1 MTKGLPYFYVPEP
14 ASRVPLS
21 PEDGAH
27 AMRSLRLRPGDE
39 VTVSDGRGWVARGKL
54 TMDGPVRS
62 LVDVVDSEVFEAPER
77 RVRVALAA
85 PSGDRAWWAIQK
97 LTELGVDAISL
108 VESARSVRKQL
119 GREVHVLRRA
129 LVVAREAAKQSRRPF
144 LPDIDVPAGGLF
156 SGAPDPERALVL
168 YEGAAEP
175 MLVAL
180 TVAVDTGETLS
191 IYVGPEGGLSEEE
204 VEEAKERDA
213 TLVSLG
219 SANLRSETAAF
230 AGAALVLS
238 HLGRLG

>member
-1 MTKGLPYFYVPEP
+1 MTKGLPYFYVPEA

-27 AMRSLRLRPGDE
+27 AMKSLRLRPGDE
-39 VTVSDGRGWVARGKL
+39 VTVSDGQGWVARGKL
-54 TMDGPVRS
+54 TLDGPVRS
-62 LVDVVDSEVFEAPER
+62 VVDVMDEERFEAPER

-97 LTELGVDAISL
+97 LTELGVDAISI

-144 LPDIDVPAGGLF
+144 LPDVDVPAGGLF
-156 SGAPDPERALVL
+156 SDAPDDERALVL
-168 YEGAAEP
+168 YEGGAQP

-180 TVAVDTGETLS
+180 TGTARTGETIS
-191 IYVGPEGGLSEEE
+191 VYVGPEGGLAEEE
-204 VEEAKERDA
+204 VEEAKERGA
-213 TLVSLG
+213 ALVSLG

-238 HLGRLG
+238 QLGRLG